1 MEEAVAAAPRR
12 RAFPGA
18 VVGFM
23 LWLAG
28 WMFLKDVI

>member
-1 MEEAVAAAPRR
+1 MAAAPRR
-12 RAFPGA
+12 RRFLSA
-18 VVGFM
+18 VVGFF